1 MTTEQMERTARATRP
16 PWLVAADLAAVL
28 LFAVEGGLMGVA
40 AGLGPVGVLAVAFVS
55 SLGGGLIRDLIV
67 HAHPPAA
74 VGSIAYPAAALAG
87 GLVAAVASGVLGGL
101 PLGVR
106 APFDAAALGL
116 FCVVGAITAL
126 DRRMSVLGA
135 VLLGTVSAVG
145 GGVVRDLLT
154 GIVPLALR
162 HDVSAVAAAAG
173 AAVTVVA
180 LRCRAPRPVAGVL
193 GVAACATLSLV
204 ATAQGWRLPALTG

>member
-28 LFAVEGGLMGVA
+28 LFA
-40 AGLGPVGVLAVAFVS
+40 
-55 SLGGGLIRDLIV
+55 
-67 HAHPPAA
+67 
-74 VGSIAYPAAALAG
+74 G
-87 GLVAAVASGVLGGL
+87 GLVAALASGVLGGL

-162 HDVSAVAAAAG
+162 H
-173 AAVTVVA
+173 
-180 LRCRAPRPVAGVL
+180 
-193 GVAACATLSLV
+193 
-204 ATAQGWRLPALTG
+204 